1 MNCTE
6 FEDRLNERF
15 DASQKPRGGRLGTG
29 ASADLAEHVGECET
43 CRALYERCQL
53 LADCLCVW
61 REQIPEVDLTE
72 AVMSAHRLQSTA
84 GGPMR
89 AAQSPAAGGTP
100 SARPACRDLALSG
113 SSGLG
118 ARVVRRRALWLAAA
132 SLAAIAAFALLIP
145 RLGRVGPQ
153 SVPGPDVARARDS
166 QNQDSAI
173 AARSDKQVKN
183 RADPV
188 DPVLDQAQVAYRDF
202 AQKAAG
208 ALDEVAMFVR
218 PLSSETRP
226 HAEPG
231 SEKGSGWIDGLQHQ
245 LKPIGRSLDDAF
257 DFLWQAGESADP
269 SKT

>member
-1 MNCTE
+1 MNCAE
-6 FEDRLNERF
+6 FEDRLNEHF

-29 ASADLAEHVGECET
+29 ASVDLAEHVGECET
-43 CRALYERCQL
+43 CRALYERFQL

-61 REQIPEVDLTE
+61 REQIPEVELTE
-72 AVMSAHRLQSTA
+72 AVIAAHRLPSTA
-84 GGPMR
+84 GGPVPV
-89 AAQSPAAGGTP
+89 AQSPAASGIP
-100 SARPACRDLALSG
+100 IARSARHALALSG
-113 SSGLG
+113 SAGLG
-118 ARVVRRRALWLAAA
+118 ASAVRRRALWLAAA

-145 RLGRVGPQ
+145 RMGRIVPK
-153 SVPGPDVARARDS
+153 SVLRPDVARAHDGRTE
-166 QNQDSAI
+166 DSAI
-173 AARSDKQVKN
+173 AATSDEQVNDSAKTL
-183 RADPV
+183 DPV
-188 DPVLDQAQVAYRDF
+188 FDQAQVAYHDL

-226 HAEPG
+226 QGEPG
-231 SEKGSGWIDGLQHQ
+231 SEKGTGWIDGLQHQ